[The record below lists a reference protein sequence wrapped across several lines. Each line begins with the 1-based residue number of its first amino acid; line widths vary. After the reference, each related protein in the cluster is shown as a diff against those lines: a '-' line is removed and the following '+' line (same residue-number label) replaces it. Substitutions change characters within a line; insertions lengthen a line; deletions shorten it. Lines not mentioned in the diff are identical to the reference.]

1 MSGGIN
7 FNAPIGKANIN
18 TGDGM
23 QVTGDG
29 ANVNTGSGT
38 INVGG
43 QVFGDGQVPTVPQVF
58 DAIKKAVSTI
68 ELPTAAPP
76 SGSDD
81 DTVDY
86 VQTDDDTIASDTIDS
101 IDDSAEDVDQQILR
115 PLQTL
120 AELPPEEQ
128 KQPDRMEQAASLINR
143 LVPYAPQ
150 IGKGLAVFGTA
161 ALASLAGSNP
171 IISGILAV
179 CKLASAE
186 NPSNTSSPG

>member
-43 QVFGDGQVPTVPQVF
+43 QTFGNGQVPTVPQVF
-58 DAIKKAVSTI
+58 DAIKKA
-68 ELPTAAPP
+68 LPTIAPEP
-76 SGSDD
+76 SGDD
-81 DTVDY
+81 DETVDY
-86 VQTDDDTIASDTIDS
+86 VKTDDTVASDS
-101 IDDSAEDVDQQILR
+101 IDDSAEEVNEQILR

-128 KQPDRMEQAASLINR
+128 KQPDRMEQATALINR

-150 IGKGLAVFGTA
+150 IGKGLAVFGSA

-179 CKLASAE
+179 CKLAS
-186 NPSNTSSPG
+186 NDSSSQMA

>member
-1 MSGGIN
+1 MSSGRTT
-7 FNAPIGKANIN
+7 NIN
-18 TGDGM
+18 IGGGNIGGLQIGDNN
-23 QVTGDG
+23 QQTVTQNNGEQLP
-29 ANVNTGSGT
+29 T
-38 INVGG
+38 I
-43 QVFGDGQVPTVPQVF
+43 PQVF
-58 DAIKKAVSTI
+58 DAIKKA
-68 ELPTAAPP
+68 LPTIGPEP
-76 SGSDD
+76 SGNED

-86 VQTDDDTIASDTIDS
+86 VKTDDTVASDS
-101 IDDSAEDVDQQILR
+101 IDDSAEEVTEQILR

-128 KQPDRMEQAASLINR
+128 KKPDRMEQAASLINR

-150 IGKGLAVFGTA
+150 IGKGLAVFGSA

-186 NPSNTSSPG
+186 NQTS